1 MSGLWVERLS
11 LTNFRNY
18 KSGMVEVDARPVVL
32 LGSNGSG
39 KTNLLEAVSLLAPGQ
54 GIRRA
59 SYPDLAHQDGKGEGS
74 GEWAVAAQV
83 HSNGNV
89 VQIGTGL
96 QNAAV
101 SSGRQR
107 SGRLVRIDGEPQ
119 RGSGVLAELIEMV
132 WLTPMS
138 DGLFT
143 GSASERRRFLD
154 RLVLCF
160 DASFRSRAGQYERA
174 MRQRNRLL
182 EQGVSNDAQF
192 QGLETVM
199 AEMGVAIAAAR
210 AEVVAALV
218 QEMQERRRREGDQA
232 IFPWA
237 DIQLEGALENALDER
252 PAIDVEDHFLSE
264 LHRGRERDRRAGRT
278 LVGPH
283 RSDLIVAH
291 GPKQMPAKLC
301 STGEQKALL
310 VGMILAHAVMS
321 AGRRSGVPPILL
333 LDEIAAHFDV
343 DRRRELFEE
352 LLRLGGQCWL
362 TGTDRSDF
370 SALEE
375 RATFLHISDGQLSE
389 F

>member
-18 KSGMVEVDARPVVL
+18 RSGLVEVDARPVVL
-32 LGSNGSG
+32 LGPNGSG

-59 SYPDLAHQDGKGEGS
+59 SYPDLAHQDGKGDGS
-74 GEWAVAAQV
+74 GEWAVAAQI
-83 HSNGNV
+83 HSNDAV

-96 QNAAV
+96 QNVAIG
-101 SSGRQR
+101 SGRQR
-107 SGRLVRIDGEPQ
+107 PGRIVRIDGEPQ
-119 RGSGVLAELIEMV
+119 RGSGVLADLVEMV

-143 GSASERRRFLD
+143 GPATERRRFLD

-182 EQGVSNDAQF
+182 EQGVTSDAQF

-218 QEMQERRRREGDQA
+218 QEMQERRQREGDQA

-237 DIQLEGALENALDER
+237 DIELEGTLENALDER
-252 PAIDVEDHFLSE
+252 PAIDVEDQFLSE
-264 LHRGRERDRRAGRT
+264 LHSGRERDRRAGRT

-283 RSDLIVAH
+283 RTDLIVAH

-333 LDEIAAHFDV
+333 LDEIAAHFDA
-343 DRRRELFEE
+343 DRRRELFED

-375 RATFLHISDGQLSE
+375 QATFIHVSDGQLAE

>member
-1 MSGLWVERLS
+1 
-11 LTNFRNY
+11 
-18 KSGMVEVDARPVVL
+18 
-32 LGSNGSG
+32 
-39 KTNLLEAVSLLAPGQ
+39 SLLAPGQ

>member
-218 QEMQERRRREGDQA
+218 QEMQERRQR
-232 IFPWA
+232 
-237 DIQLEGALENALDER
+237 
-252 PAIDVEDHFLSE
+252 
-264 LHRGRERDRRAGRT
+264 
-278 LVGPH
+278 
-283 RSDLIVAH
+283 
-291 GPKQMPAKLC
+291 
-301 STGEQKALL
+301 
-310 VGMILAHAVMS
+310 
-321 AGRRSGVPPILL
+321 
-333 LDEIAAHFDV
+333 
-343 DRRRELFEE
+343 
-352 LLRLGGQCWL
+352 
-362 TGTDRSDF
+362 
-370 SALEE
+370 
-375 RATFLHISDGQLSE
+375 
-389 F
+389 